1 VIGTKPA
8 CQIDLPHPKSPLRRE
23 LLRIPMLPGRFE
35 PSLQQGPSWLCT
47 GAEPKLVPTPH
58 LSSNLIV
65 WYVYQLLQPNLAN
78 SPRPRRYRVTGST
91 DGGCTD
97 ASFAAMLSKT
107 KLLPHPKPPSSLRYH
122 GVIRC
127 QNHDLNSRR
136 NTPNIITA
144 RGGTSA
150 ELKHLIALHAPS
162 RPVLLVAAP
171 LASFEKLTNS
181 ALTTA
186 VVHVLEEMG
195 ISSVGSSIGSSN
207 ADADAERIVPL
218 VVKVPVRSD
227 SADGGRS
234 DMADVL
240 RVLGPLP
247 EVKQDCCIT
256 LVYGEQY
263 VKEMC
268 HSRAWPYVAAS
279 IRHCMKSMNG
289 IDTQNV
295 PLNTVNVYRRTSV
308 NLEAPLE

>member
-1 VIGTKPA
+1 
-8 CQIDLPHPKSPLRRE
+8 
-23 LLRIPMLPGRFE
+23 M
-35 PSLQQGPSWLCT
+35 
-47 GAEPKLVPTPH
+47 PTRH
-58 LSSNLIV
+58 LSSNLMV
-65 WYVYQLLQPNLAN
+65 WYVYQPLQPNLAN

-91 DGGCTD
+91 DEGCTD
-97 ASFAAMLSKT
+97 ASPAAMLSKT
-107 KLLPHPKPPSSLRYH
+107 KLLPHLKPPPSPRYH

-127 QNHDLNSRR
+127 QKHDLNLRH

-171 LASFEKLTNS
+171 SASFKKLTNS

-186 VVHVLEEMG
+186 VVHVLEEME
-195 ISSVGSSIGSSN
+195 ISSVGNSIGSSNANVN

-218 VVKVPVRSD
+218 VVKVPVCNKR
-227 SADGGRS
+227 GREGRS
-234 DMADVL
+234 NMADVL
-240 RVLGPLP
+240 HVLGPLP

-268 HSRAWPYVAAS
+268 YSRAWPYVAAS
-279 IRHCMKSMNG
+279 IRHCMRRMNG
-289 IDTQNV
+289 IDTQNI
-295 PLNTVNVYRRTSV
+295 PLNTINVYRRSSV
-308 NLEAPLE
+308 NLEAPVE